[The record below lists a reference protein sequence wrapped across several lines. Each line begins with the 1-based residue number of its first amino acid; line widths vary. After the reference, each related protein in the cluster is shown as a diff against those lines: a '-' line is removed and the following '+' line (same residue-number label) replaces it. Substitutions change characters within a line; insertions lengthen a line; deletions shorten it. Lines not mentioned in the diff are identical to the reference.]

1 VEHRDVDPRGSGP
14 DPTAQLW
21 CIVTG
26 TRLATHATKS
36 ATKEVDMLASTVLPD
51 TNIVV
56 IRYGGP
62 VRTDEL
68 LDAGEEVNGV
78 VRRCATAR
86 LLVEHCDRDSMRV
99 EPKAMWADLTT
110 AHLLRGVDRV
120 AVVAD
125 ARWID
130 KVADT
135 ATTVADVEARGFD
148 TSRRDNAVAWLRS

>member
-1 VEHRDVDPRGSGP
+1 
-14 DPTAQLW
+14 
-21 CIVTG
+21 
-26 TRLATHATKS
+26 
-36 ATKEVDMLASTVLPD
+36 MLASTVLPD

-56 IRYGGP
+56 IMYGGP

-68 LDAGEEVNGV
+68 LDACEEVNGV

-86 LLVEHCDRDSMRV
+86 LLVEHCVRDSLRI

-125 ARWID
+125 ACWIK

-135 ATTVADVEARGFD
+135 ALSMTDVEAKGFD
-148 TSRRDNAVAWLRS
+148 TTRRDDAIAWLQS

>member
-1 VEHRDVDPRGSGP
+1 
-14 DPTAQLW
+14 
-21 CIVTG
+21 
-26 TRLATHATKS
+26 
-36 ATKEVDMLASTVLPD
+36 
-51 TNIVV
+51 
-56 IRYGGP
+56 
-62 VRTDEL
+62 
-68 LDAGEEVNGV
+68 VNGV

-86 LLVEHCDRDSMRV
+86 LLVEHCDRDSIRV